1 MHGKTEWERQLSDI
15 LKMFEKLVCI
25 FLFRFLFYECQMLMY
40 HSNHNN
46 EKFDFISKELAS
58 FNFLD
63 ENK

>member
-1 MHGKTEWERQLSDI
+1 
-15 LKMFEKLVCI
+15 
-25 FLFRFLFYECQMLMY
+25 MLMY